1 MAKDGMR
8 LVIRADSSVTF
19 KSLREI
25 WEAVN
30 TPGVTVIADGHVNIE
45 KSQRSKQPK
54 QTSVQPRPKLEKVKV
69 AQKTQVE
76 KLIVEVPVEGDWL
89 KELQSLTEEKER
101 EV

>member
-69 AQKTQVE
+69 AKIPE
-76 KLIVEVPVEGDWL
+76 VEVPVEGDWFQ
-89 KELQSLTEEKER
+89 ELQSLMKTEEKEEK